1 MVAGSLAI
9 AAVLLARGNDVL
21 GLLIGGLA
29 VVRVVYLLAVTRSR
43 RAPRSP
49 HGAGPVLDVLRGMA
63 RSEFVVAAGVIGLE
77 PAAVRR
83 AFDQGSSL
91 AELATGA
98 GVPVDRVV
106 NAVVRDASAKLDQDV
121 TNGRLTGP
129 RADQAKARLPTW
141 ASRLVNFHKGDPRRG

>member
-29 VVRVVYLLAVTRSR
+29 VVRVVYLLTFTRRR
-43 RAPRSP
+43 RAPRSS
-49 HGAGPVLDVLRGMA
+49 HGGGPVRDVLRGLA
-63 RSEFVVAAGVIGLE
+63 HSEFVVAARVLGLE
-77 PAAVRR
+77 PATVRR

-91 AELATGA
+91 AELARGA

-106 NAVVRDASAKLDQDV
+106 NAVVSDASAKLDRDV
-121 TNGRLTGP
+121 ADGRLTGP

-141 ASRLVNFHKGDPRRG
+141 ASRLVNFHKGDPRRR